1 MGELITACHG
11 TRVLERIISTKAI
24 LCVTLATAFGNLE
37 NYLVNEPFYNSRR
50 GFYEQMVKELVEMAE
65 KKRVFGQSEKYYRE
79 LINGAKELGYDEA
92 IADMFAK
99 HVHNPENMN
108 RRSEYEELKRVL
120 FVYLANRFEAARNYA
135 RFERTEDLSAA
146 GLEGVIELSLP
157 KEIIRKGELFYRN
170 DFTFIEV
177 PKMVPA
183 EYWKKIHVFEPGLKR
198 TRALLRYN
206 QLKVKVVEME

>member
-1 MGELITACHG
+1 MLWIY
-11 TRVLERIISTKAI
+11 S
-24 LCVTLATAFGNLE
+24 N
-37 NYLVNEPFYNSRR
+37 FY
-50 GFYEQMVKELVEMAE
+50 
-65 KKRVFGQSEKYYRE
+65 
-79 LINGAKELGYDEA
+79 
-92 IADMFAK
+92 
-99 HVHNPENMN
+99 
-108 RRSEYEELKRVL
+108 

>member
-1 MGELITACHG
+1 LITAYHG

>member
-1 MGELITACHG
+1 MGELITAYHG